1 MPGVAAPPTWVRF
14 VRSVP
19 SGLGSEYRIDR
30 YRIEELRTL
39 SGAPLAGLEVGS
51 ELFRIE
57 TLLGPPP
64 GAGELLGVTQHLGYQ
79 TAVERLELAPPSPPG
94 GDPHIVVI
102 PISKSSAWW
111 DLAHDQRNAVF
122 RDHAPRGHVHVGRL
136 YVSRIHRKLYHA
148 RYLPASGWDFITY
161 FEFARERIA
170 DFRALVSGLRDT
182 TQNPEWGYVERES
195 EIWMKRI
202 G

>member
-1 MPGVAAPPTWVRF
+1 MASVAAPPTWVRF

-19 SGLGSEYRIDR
+19 QGLGAEYRVDR
-30 YRIEELRTL
+30 YRIESLRVLT
-39 SGAPLAGLEVGS
+39 GAPPAGLETGA
-51 ELFRIE
+51 ELFRVE

-64 GAGELLGVTQHLGYQ
+64 GTGELLGVTQHLGYQ
-79 TAVERLELAPPSPPG
+79 TAVERIELAPPPPPG
-94 GDPHIVVI
+94 GDAHVVVI
-102 PISKSSAWW
+102 PISKSRAWW

-136 YVSRIHRKLYHA
+136 YVTRIHRKLYHS
-148 RYLPASGWDFITY
+148 RYLPDASWDFITY
-161 FEFARERIA
+161 FEFGAERAA

-182 TQNPEWGYVERES
+182 AQNPEWSYVERES
-195 EIWMKRI
+195 EIWMTRI